1 MKTTTRLI
9 GVVAIA
15 MALTMVLSAGAAV
28 ASRSVDPTPQTSA
41 IDTLTIITCVG
52 QMSEE
57 EHLDWEASSED
68 LINNPPLADEEVVGA
83 IRFDEVVK
91 VTDGYTQFV
100 KDLGI
105 DTRNV
110 QNLDVAK
117 SIGYTSMVGGY
128 NTIGTLA
135 MDEEVS
141 MSIVANSIATED
153 VMICPFASA
162 AIDCLP
168 ASCEEVKA
176 GSSMV
181 VTEAKINT
189 RTKVG
194 ITEMPVALDYA
205 VDATGLGG
213 SGTLAVGRI
222 SAEMEVY
229 VEDGRACGEG
239 DEYWDWEDVDGF
251 WYWDDDYLGWYWH
264 EGGEVPVLVEEQ
276 EYPLGS
282 VLEFTEHSTA
292 NGLFEFHKSMSYES
306 VIRP

>member
-1 MKTTTRLI
+1 VKKKEMKTTTRLI

-41 IDTLTIITCVG
+41 IDTLTIITCIG

-57 EHLDWEASSED
+57 EHLDFEISSED

-83 IRFDEVVK
+83 IRFDEVLK
-91 VTDGYTQFV
+91 VTDGTTQFV

-110 QNLDVAK
+110 RNLDIAK
-117 SIGYTSMVGGY
+117 SIGYTSMVGEY
-128 NTIGTLA
+128 NTIGTLSL
-135 MDEEVS
+135 D
-141 MSIVANSIATED
+141 ED
-153 VMICPFASA
+153 VGMS
-162 AIDCLP
+162 CLP

-194 ITEMPVALDYA
+194 ITEMPVALEYG

-222 SAEMEVY
+222 SAHMDVF

-239 DEYWDWEDVDGF
+239 DLVEVITPFAGILGGFGMVQQVDPETGLPIGNPLF
-251 WYWDDDYLGWYWH
+251 GDFLV
-264 EGGEVPVLVEEQ
+264 EAGGEIITWEEEQ

-282 VLEFTEHSTA
+282 VLEFTEDSTA